1 MQQNICYPC
10 LKPQAQHFFDDA
22 QQAIAATLDFRQH
35 LYKIAQNKKLR
46 SEAVEDQSYPTEVIV
61 LRPKQTQAPALLLLG
76 GMGPLAGLDPF
87 IKFDNKDVE
96 LSVPERF
103 QKQVDMHPE
112 QIAVKTGEHVFT
124 YNALNQ
130 FANRIARAILI
141 KRDQLRCTEGEHL
154 RRSKAERQAEP
165 IAILFESGA
174 PIIAAILGVLK
185 VGKFYV
191 PLDTSLPQT
200 RISYI
205 LKDSQAGLLLTDSR
219 NISFAKKLQISG
231 LEILNIDEIDS
242 SISCE
247 NLDLPLQPDN
257 FAYIIYTS
265 GSTGQPKGVI
275 QNHRYVLHLT
285 MNYTNSGHICA
296 NDKLALL
303 YSPNFAGAVRDIFC
317 SLLNGATLL
326 PYDVKQEGLIG
337 LSSWLN
343 QQEITILFAVATMF
357 RHFVNTLTQQE
368 KFPKL
373 RLIQVGSETV
383 YKKDVELYKQH
394 FSNDCIF
401 VANLGG
407 SEISPIRQYFVDRE
421 TEIIGST
428 VPAGY
433 AVEDHEVLLIDD
445 EGKPVEFNQ
454 IGEIVVRSR
463 YLFCGYWQ
471 RPDLTEAV
479 LLKDVQE
486 ENKLLYKTGDLGCM
500 LPDGCLLHLGRKDF
514 QVKVRGYRID
524 VSEVEM
530 VLINT
535 NLIREAAVVA
545 SPDHLG
551 EQHLRGYI
559 VPIAP
564 QHLLSLREL
573 RSLLLESLPDYMVPS
588 TFMIL
593 EALPLTPNGKVD
605 RLSLPAFSQVQ
616 RVQLESLVLPRTS
629 TEQILLDIWTQIL
642 GVEEIGIHDNFFE
655 LGGHSLLVNQL
666 ITQLFNV
673 FSINIPLIT
682 VFELPTIAQLAKRV
696 ENTCRILVQKDVLD
710 STDDCE
716 EGML

>member
-1 MQQNICYPC
+1 MNNSLQQLIQRRNVHP
-10 LKPQAQHFFDDA
+10 
-22 QQAIAATLDFRQH
+22 
-35 LYKIAQNKKLR
+35 NN
-46 SEAVEDQSYPTEVIV
+46 
-61 LRPKQTQAPALLLLG
+61 
-76 GMGPLAGLDPF
+76 PF
-87 IKFDNKDVE
+87 IKFDKKDVE

-130 FANRIARAILI
+130 FANRIARVILI
-141 KRDQLRCTEGEHL
+141 KRVQLCCAKGEHL

-191 PLDTSLPQT
+191 PLDPSLPQA

-205 LKDSQAGLLLTDSR
+205 LEDSQAGLLLTDSR

-326 PYDVKQEGLIG
+326 PYDVKQQGLIG
-337 LSSWLN
+337 LSNWLN
-343 QQEITILFAVATMF
+343 QQEITIFFAVATMF

-394 FSNDCIF
+394 FSDDCIF

-471 RPDLTEAV
+471 RPDLSEAV

-530 VLINT
+530 ALINT

-545 SPDHLG
+545 SPDNLG
-551 EQHLRGYI
+551 LRAYI
-559 VPIAP
+559 VPLVP
-564 QHLLSLREL
+564 QQVLSLQEL
-573 RSLLLESLPDYMVPS
+573 RSLLLKSLPDYMVPS
-588 TFMIL
+588 TFMTL

-605 RLSLPAFSQVQ
+605 RLGLPAFSQVQ
-616 RVQLESLVLPRTS
+616 RAQLESLVLPHTP
-629 TEQILLDIWTQIL
+629 TEQILVDIWTQIL
-642 GVEEIGIHDNFFE
+642 GIEEIGIHDNFFE
-655 LGGHSLLVNQL
+655 LGGHSLLVNEL
-666 ITQLFNV
+666 IAQLFNA
-673 FSINIPLIT
+673 FSINIPLVT
-682 VFELPTIAQLAKRV
+682 VFELPTIAQLAKRI
-696 ENTCRILVQKDVLD
+696 ENTCRITLGQKNVPDNG
-710 STDDCE
+710 TDDYE
-716 EGML
+716 GGML

>member
-1 MQQNICYPC
+1 MSNSLQ
-10 LKPQAQHFFDDA
+10 
-22 QQAIAATLDFRQH
+22 
-35 LYKIAQNKKLR
+35 
-46 SEAVEDQSYPTEVIV
+46 
-61 LRPKQTQAPALLLLG
+61 LLIQRRNVH
-76 GMGPLAGLDPF
+76 PNNPF
-87 IKFDNKDVE
+87 IKFDKEDVE

-112 QIAVKTGEHVFT
+112 QIAVKTREHVFT

-141 KRDQLRCTEGEHL
+141 KRDHQV
-154 RRSKAERQAEP
+154 EP
-165 IAILFESGA
+165 IAMLFESGT

-191 PLDTSLPQT
+191 PLDPSLPQA

-205 LKDSQAGLLLTDSR
+205 LKDSQADFLLTDSR
-219 NISFAKKLQISG
+219 NISFAKKLQTSG

-242 SISCE
+242 SFSCE

-326 PYDVKQEGLIG
+326 PYDVKQEGLIS
-337 LSSWLN
+337 LSKWLN
-343 QQEITILFAVATMF
+343 QQEITIFFAVATMF
-357 RHFVNTLTQQE
+357 RHFVNTLTQQD

-407 SEISPIRQYFVDRE
+407 SEISPIRQYFVDQE

-433 AVEDHEVLLIDD
+433 AVEDHEILLIDD
-445 EGKPVEFNQ
+445 EGQPVEFNQ

-479 LLKDVQE
+479 LLKEVQE

-530 VLINT
+530 ALINT

-545 SPDHLG
+545 SPDNLG
-551 EQHLRGYI
+551 LRAYI
-559 VPIAP
+559 VPLVP
-564 QHLLSLREL
+564 QQVLSLQEL
-573 RSLLLESLPDYMVPS
+573 RSLLSKSLPDYMVPS
-588 TFMIL
+588 TFMTL

-605 RLSLPAFSQVQ
+605 RLGLPAFSQVQ
-616 RVQLESLVLPRTS
+616 RPQLESIVLPHTP
-629 TEQILLDIWTQIL
+629 TEQILVDIWTQIL
-642 GVEEIGIHDNFFE
+642 GIKEIGIHDNFFE
-655 LGGHSLLVNQL
+655 LGGHSLLVNEL
-666 ITQLFNV
+666 ILELFNT

-682 VFELPTIAQLAKRV
+682 IFELPTITQLAKRI
-696 ENTCRILVQKDVLD
+696 ENTCKILVQKDVLD
-710 STDDCE
+710 STNDCE

>member
-1 MQQNICYPC
+1 MNNPLQQLIQRHHVHPN
-10 LKPQAQHFFDDA
+10 
-22 QQAIAATLDFRQH
+22 
-35 LYKIAQNKKLR
+35 N
-46 SEAVEDQSYPTEVIV
+46 S
-61 LRPKQTQAPALLLLG
+61 
-76 GMGPLAGLDPF
+76 F
-87 IKFDNKDVE
+87 IKFDKKDVE

-112 QIAVKTGEHVFT
+112 HIAVKTGEHVFT

-130 FANRIARAILI
+130 FANRIARAILT
-141 KRDQLRCTEGEHL
+141 KREHL

-165 IAILFESGA
+165 IAMLFESGA

-231 LEILNIDEIDS
+231 LEILNIDEIDF

-285 MNYTNSGHICA
+285 MNYTNSSHICA

-326 PYDVKQEGLIG
+326 PYNVKQEGLIG
-337 LSSWLN
+337 LSSWLK
-343 QQEITILFAVATMF
+343 QQEITIFFAVATMF
-357 RHFVNTLTQQE
+357 RHFVNTLTQQD

-394 FSNDCIF
+394 FSDDCIF

-407 SEISPIRQYFVDRE
+407 SEISPIRQYFVDQE
-421 TEIIGST
+421 TEITGST

-445 EGKPVEFNQ
+445 QGKLVEFNQ

-479 LLKDVQE
+479 LFKDVQE

-530 VLINT
+530 ALINT

-551 EQHLRGYI
+551 LRAYI
-559 VPIAP
+559 VPLVP
-564 QHLLSLREL
+564 QQALSLREL
-573 RSLLLESLPDYMVPS
+573 RSLLLKSLPDYMVPS
-588 TFMIL
+588 TFMTL

-605 RLSLPAFSQVQ
+605 RLGLPAFSQVQ
-616 RVQLESLVLPRTS
+616 RAQLESLVLPHTP
-629 TEQILLDIWTQIL
+629 TEQILIDIWTKIL
-642 GVEEIGIHDNFFE
+642 GIEEIGIHDNFFE
-655 LGGHSLLVNQL
+655 LGGHSLLVNEL
-666 ITQLFNV
+666 ILELFNT

-682 VFELPTIAQLAKRV
+682 VFELPTIAQLAKRI
-696 ENTCRILVQKDVLD
+696 ENTRRILVQKDVLD

>member
-1 MQQNICYPC
+1 MSNSLQQLIQRRYVHPN
-10 LKPQAQHFFDDA
+10 
-22 QQAIAATLDFRQH
+22 
-35 LYKIAQNKKLR
+35 N
-46 SEAVEDQSYPTEVIV
+46 
-61 LRPKQTQAPALLLLG
+61 
-76 GMGPLAGLDPF
+76 PF
-87 IKFDNKDVE
+87 IKFDKEDVE

-141 KRDQLRCTEGEHL
+141 KRDCQV
-154 RRSKAERQAEP
+154 EP
-165 IAILFESGA
+165 IAMLFESGA

-185 VGKFYV
+185 IGKFYV
-191 PLDTSLPQT
+191 PLDPSLPQA

-296 NDKLALL
+296 NDRLALL

-343 QQEITILFAVATMF
+343 QQEITIFFAVATMF

-394 FSNDCIF
+394 FSDDCIF

-407 SEISPIRQYFVDRE
+407 SEISPIRQYFVDQE

-433 AVEDHEVLLIDD
+433 AVEDHEVFVIDD

-479 LLKDVQE
+479 LLKNVQE
-486 ENKLLYKTGDLGCM
+486 ENKLFYKTGDLGCM

-530 VLINT
+530 ALINT

-545 SPDHLG
+545 SPDNLG
-551 EQHLRGYI
+551 LRAYI
-559 VPIAP
+559 VPLVP
-564 QHLLSLREL
+564 QQLLSFREL
-573 RSLLLESLPDYMVPS
+573 RSLLLKSLPDYMVPS
-588 TFMIL
+588 TFMTL

-616 RVQLESLVLPRTS
+616 RAQLESIVFPRTP
-629 TEQILLDIWTQIL
+629 TEQILVDIWTQIL
-642 GVEEIGIHDNFFE
+642 GIKEIGIHDNFFE

-666 ITQLFNV
+666 IGELFNS

-682 VFELPTIAQLAKRV
+682 VFKLPTIAQLAKRI
-696 ENTCRILVQKDVLD
+696 ENTCRITLVQKNVPAN

>member
-1 MQQNICYPC
+1 MNNPLQQLIQKHHVHPN
-10 LKPQAQHFFDDA
+10 
-22 QQAIAATLDFRQH
+22 
-35 LYKIAQNKKLR
+35 N
-46 SEAVEDQSYPTEVIV
+46 
-61 LRPKQTQAPALLLLG
+61 
-76 GMGPLAGLDPF
+76 PF
-87 IKFDNKDVE
+87 VKFDKKDVE

-103 QKQVDMHPE
+103 QKQVHMYPE
-112 QIAVKTGEHVFT
+112 QIAVKTGEQMFT
-124 YNALNQ
+124 YDALNQ

-141 KRDQLRCTEGEHL
+141 KRDRL
-154 RRSKAERQAEP
+154 RRSEAERQAEP

-174 PIIAAILGVLK
+174 SIIAAILGILK

-191 PLDTSLPQT
+191 PLDTSLPQS

-205 LKDSQAGLLLTDSR
+205 LKDSQAGLLLTDSK

-247 NLDLPLQPDN
+247 NLDIPLQPDD

-343 QQEITILFAVATMF
+343 QQEITIFFAVATMF
-357 RHFVNTLTQQE
+357 RHFVNTLTQQD

-407 SEISPIRQYFVDRE
+407 SEISPIRQYFVDRK

-445 EGKPVEFNQ
+445 EGKAVEFNQ

-479 LLKDVQE
+479 LLKNVQE

-530 VLINT
+530 ALINT

-545 SPDHLG
+545 SPDNLG
-551 EQHLRGYI
+551 LRAYI
-559 VPIAP
+559 VPLVP
-564 QHLLSLREL
+564 QQVLSFREL

-588 TFMIL
+588 TFMTL

-605 RLSLPAFSQVQ
+605 RLGLPAFSQIQ
-616 RVQLESLVLPRTS
+616 RAPLESLLPHTP
-629 TEQILLDIWTQIL
+629 TEEILVDIWTQIL
-642 GVEEIGIHDNFFE
+642 RVEEIGIHDNFFE

-666 ITQLFNV
+666 IAQLFNA
-673 FSINIPLIT
+673 FSINIPLVT
-682 VFELPTIAQLAKRV
+682 VFELPTIAQLAKRI
-696 ENTCRILVQKDVLD
+696 ENTCRITLIQKNVLD

>member
-1 MQQNICYPC
+1 MNNPLQQLIQRHHVHPN
-10 LKPQAQHFFDDA
+10 
-22 QQAIAATLDFRQH
+22 
-35 LYKIAQNKKLR
+35 N
-46 SEAVEDQSYPTEVIV
+46 
-61 LRPKQTQAPALLLLG
+61 
-76 GMGPLAGLDPF
+76 PF
-87 IKFDNKDVE
+87 IKFDKKDVE

-103 QKQVDMHPE
+103 QKQVHIYPE
-112 QIAVKTGEHVFT
+112 RMAIKTKEHTFT
-124 YNALNQ
+124 YNALNK

-141 KRDQLRCTEGEHL
+141 KGHRL

-191 PLDTSLPQT
+191 PLDTSLPQA

-205 LKDSQAGLLLTDSR
+205 LEDSQAGLLLTDSK

-247 NLDLPLQPDN
+247 NLNLPLQPDN

-296 NDKLALL
+296 DDKLALL

-337 LSSWLN
+337 LSSWLK
-343 QQEITILFAVATMF
+343 QQEITIFFAVATMF
-357 RHFVNTLTQQE
+357 RHFVNTLTQQD

-383 YKKDVELYKQH
+383 YKKDVELFKQH
-394 FSNDCIF
+394 FSDDCIF

-433 AVEDHEVLLIDD
+433 AVEDHEILLIDD
-445 EGKPVEFNQ
+445 EGQPVGFNQ
-454 IGEIVVRSR
+454 IGEIVVKSR

-471 RPDLTEAV
+471 RPDLTETI
-479 LLKDVQE
+479 LLKNIQE
-486 ENKLLYKTGDLGCM
+486 DKLLYKTGDLGYM

-530 VLINT
+530 ALINT

-545 SPDHLG
+545 SPDNLG
-551 EQHLRGYI
+551 EQQLRAYI
-559 VPIAP
+559 VAIAP
-564 QHLLSLREL
+564 QQALSLREL
-573 RSLLLESLPDYMVPS
+573 RSLLLENLPDYMVPS

-616 RVQLESLVLPRTS
+616 RAPLESLVLPRTS
-629 TEQILLDIWTQIL
+629 TEQILVHIWTQIL
-642 GVEEIGIHDNFFE
+642 GIEEIGIHDNFFE
-655 LGGHSLLVNQL
+655 LGGHSLLVNEL

-696 ENTCRILVQKDVLD
+696 ENTCRILVQKHVPD
-710 STDDCE
+710 STDDYE

>member
-1 MQQNICYPC
+1 MNNSLQQLIQRRNVHPNN
-10 LKPQAQHFFDDA
+10 
-22 QQAIAATLDFRQH
+22 T
-35 LYKIAQNKKLR
+35 
-46 SEAVEDQSYPTEVIV
+46 
-61 LRPKQTQAPALLLLG
+61 
-76 GMGPLAGLDPF
+76 F
-87 IKFDNKDVE
+87 IKFDKKDVE

-141 KRDQLRCTEGEHL
+141 KR
-154 RRSKAERQAEP
+154 QAEP
-165 IAILFESGA
+165 IAMLFESGA

-191 PLDTSLPQT
+191 PLDPSLPQA

-205 LKDSQAGLLLTDSR
+205 LEDSQAGLLLTDSR

-275 QNHRYVLHLT
+275 QNHRYILHLT

-326 PYDVKQEGLIG
+326 PYDVKQQGLIG

-368 KFPKL
+368 EFPKL

-530 VLINT
+530 ALINT
-535 NLIREAAVVA
+535 NLIQEAAVVA
-545 SPDHLG
+545 SPDNLG
-551 EQHLRGYI
+551 LRAYI
-559 VPIAP
+559 VPLVP
-564 QHLLSLREL
+564 QQVLSLREL

-605 RLSLPAFSQVQ
+605 RLGLPVFSQVQ
-616 RVQLESLVLPRTS
+616 RAQLESIVLPHTP
-629 TEQILLDIWTQIL
+629 TEQILVDIWTQIL
-642 GVEEIGIHDNFFE
+642 GIKEIGIHDNFFE
-655 LGGHSLLVNQL
+655 LGGHSLLINEL
-666 ITQLFNV
+666 ILELFYT
-673 FSINIPLIT
+673 FSINIPLIS
-682 VFELPTIAQLAKRV
+682 VFELPTIAQLAKRI

-710 STDDCE
+710 SRDDCE

>member
-1 MQQNICYPC
+1 MSNSLQQLIQRRNVHP
-10 LKPQAQHFFDDA
+10 
-22 QQAIAATLDFRQH
+22 
-35 LYKIAQNKKLR
+35 NN
-46 SEAVEDQSYPTEVIV
+46 
-61 LRPKQTQAPALLLLG
+61 
-76 GMGPLAGLDPF
+76 PF
-87 IKFDNKDVE
+87 IKFDKKDVE

-141 KRDQLRCTEGEHL
+141 KRVQLRCTEGEHL

-185 VGKFYV
+185 AGKFYV

-205 LKDSQAGLLLTDSR
+205 LKDSQAGLLLTDSK

-551 EQHLRGYI
+551 EQHLRAYI

-682 VFELPTIAQLAKRV
+682 VF
-696 ENTCRILVQKDVLD
+696 
-710 STDDCE
+710 
-716 EGML
+716 

>member
-551 EQHLRGYI
+551 EQHLRAYI

>member
-1 MQQNICYPC
+1 MSNSLQQLIQRRNVHP
-10 LKPQAQHFFDDA
+10 
-22 QQAIAATLDFRQH
+22 
-35 LYKIAQNKKLR
+35 NN
-46 SEAVEDQSYPTEVIV
+46 
-61 LRPKQTQAPALLLLG
+61 
-76 GMGPLAGLDPF
+76 PF
-87 IKFDNKDVE
+87 IKFDKKDVE

-141 KRDQLRCTEGEHL
+141 KRVQLRCTEGEHL

-185 VGKFYV
+185 AGKFYV

-205 LKDSQAGLLLTDSR
+205 LKDSQAGLLLTDSK

-551 EQHLRGYI
+551 EQHLRAYI

>member
-1 MQQNICYPC
+1 MNNPLQQLIQRHHVHPN
-10 LKPQAQHFFDDA
+10 
-22 QQAIAATLDFRQH
+22 
-35 LYKIAQNKKLR
+35 N
-46 SEAVEDQSYPTEVIV
+46 
-61 LRPKQTQAPALLLLG
+61 
-76 GMGPLAGLDPF
+76 PF
-87 IKFDNKDVE
+87 VKFDKKDVE

-103 QKQVDMHPE
+103 QKQVHLHPE
-112 QIAVKTGEHVFT
+112 QIAVKTREYVFT

-141 KRDQLRCTEGEHL
+141 KRVQLRCAEGD
-154 RRSKAERQAEP
+154 RQAEP

-174 PIIAAILGVLK
+174 SIIAAILGVLK

-191 PLDTSLPQT
+191 PLDTSLPQA
-200 RISYI
+200 RINYI
-205 LKDSQAGLLLTDSR
+205 LKDSQAGLLLTDSK

-296 NDKLALL
+296 NDRLALL

-337 LSSWLN
+337 LSNWLN
-343 QQEITILFAVATMF
+343 QQEITIFFAVATMF

-383 YKKDVELYKQH
+383 YKKDVELFKQH

-407 SEISPIRQYFVDRE
+407 SEISPIRQYFVDQE
-421 TEIIGST
+421 TEILGST

-433 AVEDHEVLLIDD
+433 AVEDHEVLLVD
-445 EGKPVEFNQ
+445 EQDQPVEFNQ

-471 RPDLTEAV
+471 KPDLTEAV
-479 LLKDVQE
+479 LLKDVQQ

-524 VSEVEM
+524 ISEVEM
-530 VLINT
+530 ALINT
-535 NLIREAAVVA
+535 NLIREAAVVE

-551 EQHLRGYI
+551 EQHLRAYI
-559 VPIAP
+559 VPAP
-564 QHLLSLREL
+564 QQALSLREL

-588 TFMIL
+588 TFMTL

-605 RLSLPAFSQVQ
+605 RLGLPAFSQAQ
-616 RVQLESLVLPRTS
+616 RAPSENLVLPRTS
-629 TEQILLDIWTQIL
+629 TEQILVDIWTQIL
-642 GVEEIGIHDNFFE
+642 GIEEIGIHDNFFE

-666 ITQLFNV
+666 IAQLFNT

-682 VFELPTIAQLAKRV
+682 VFELPTIAQLAKRI
-696 ENTCRILVQKDVLD
+696 ENTCRILVQKEVPD
-710 STDDCE
+710 STDDYD

>member
-1 MQQNICYPC
+1 MSNSLQQLIQRRNVHP
-10 LKPQAQHFFDDA
+10 
-22 QQAIAATLDFRQH
+22 
-35 LYKIAQNKKLR
+35 NN
-46 SEAVEDQSYPTEVIV
+46 
-61 LRPKQTQAPALLLLG
+61 
-76 GMGPLAGLDPF
+76 PF
-87 IKFDNKDVE
+87 IKFDKKDVE

-124 YNALNQ
+124 YSALNQ

-141 KRDQLRCTEGEHL
+141 KRVQLCCAEGDRE
-154 RRSKAERQAEP
+154 AEP
-165 IAILFESGA
+165 IAMLFESGA

-191 PLDTSLPQT
+191 PLDPSLPQA

-205 LKDSQAGLLLTDSR
+205 LEDSQASLLLIDSR

-326 PYDVKQEGLIG
+326 PYDAKQEGLIG
-337 LSSWLN
+337 LSSWLK
-343 QQEITILFAVATMF
+343 QQEITIFFAVATMF
-357 RHFVNTLTQQE
+357 RHFVNTLTQQD

-394 FSNDCIF
+394 FSDNCIF

-463 YLFCGYWQ
+463 YLFYGYWQ

-479 LLKDVQE
+479 LLKNVQE

-530 VLINT
+530 ALINT

-545 SPDHLG
+545 SPDNLG
-551 EQHLRGYI
+551 LRAYI
-559 VPIAP
+559 VPLVLQPA
-564 QHLLSLREL
+564 LSLREL

-588 TFMIL
+588 TFMTL

-605 RLSLPAFSQVQ
+605 RLGLPAFSQMQ
-616 RVQLESLVLPRTS
+616 RTQLESLVLPHTS
-629 TEQILLDIWTQIL
+629 TEQILVDIWTQIL
-642 GVEEIGIHDNFFE
+642 RIEEIGIHDNFFE
-655 LGGHSLLVNQL
+655 LGGHSLLVNEL
-666 ITQLFNV
+666 ILELFNT
-673 FSINIPLIT
+673 FSINISLIT
-682 VFELPTIAQLAKRV
+682 VFELPTIAQLAKRI
-696 ENTCRILVQKDVLD
+696 ENTCRILVQKDVPD
-710 STDDCE
+710 STDDYD

>member
-1 MQQNICYPC
+1 MSNSLQQLIQRRNVHP
-10 LKPQAQHFFDDA
+10 
-22 QQAIAATLDFRQH
+22 
-35 LYKIAQNKKLR
+35 NN
-46 SEAVEDQSYPTEVIV
+46 
-61 LRPKQTQAPALLLLG
+61 
-76 GMGPLAGLDPF
+76 PF
-87 IKFDNKDVE
+87 IKFDKKDVE

-141 KRDQLRCTEGEHL
+141 KRG
-154 RRSKAERQAEP
+154 RQGEP

-191 PLDTSLPQT
+191 PLDASLPQA

-296 NDKLALL
+296 NDKLGLL

-326 PYDVKQEGLIG
+326 PYNVKQEGLIG

-343 QQEITILFAVATMF
+343 QQEITIFFTVATMF

-394 FSNDCIF
+394 FSDDCIF

-454 IGEIVVRSR
+454 IGEIVVKSR

-471 RPDLTEAV
+471 RLDLTEAV
-479 LLKDVQE
+479 LLKNVPE

-530 VLINT
+530 ALINT
-535 NLIREAAVVA
+535 NLIQEAAVVA

-551 EQHLRGYI
+551 LRAYI

-564 QHLLSLREL
+564 QQVLSLREL
-573 RSLLLESLPDYMVPS
+573 RSLLLKSLPDYMVPS
-588 TFMIL
+588 TFMTL

-605 RLSLPAFSQVQ
+605 RLGLPVFSQVQ
-616 RVQLESLVLPRTS
+616 RAQLESLVLPHTP
-629 TEQILLDIWTQIL
+629 TEQILVDIWTQIL
-642 GVEEIGIHDNFFE
+642 RVEAIGIHDNFFE
-655 LGGHSLLVNQL
+655 LGGHSLLVNEV
-666 ITQLFNV
+666 IAQLFNT
-673 FSINIPLIT
+673 FSISIPLIT
-682 VFELPTIAQLAKRV
+682 VFELPTIAQLAKRI
-696 ENTCRILVQKDVLD
+696 ENTYWIRLVQKDVPEN

>member
-1 MQQNICYPC
+1 MNNSLQQLIQKRNIHP
-10 LKPQAQHFFDDA
+10 
-22 QQAIAATLDFRQH
+22 
-35 LYKIAQNKKLR
+35 NN
-46 SEAVEDQSYPTEVIV
+46 
-61 LRPKQTQAPALLLLG
+61 
-76 GMGPLAGLDPF
+76 PF
-87 IKFDNKDVE
+87 IKFDKKDVE

-130 FANRIARAILI
+130 LANRIARAILI
-141 KRDQLRCTEGEHL
+141 KRN
-154 RRSKAERQAEP
+154 RQVEP
-165 IAILFESGA
+165 IAMLFESGA

-191 PLDTSLPQT
+191 PLDPSLPQA

-231 LEILNIDEIDS
+231 LEILNIDEINS

-257 FAYIIYTS
+257 LAYIIYTS

-394 FSNDCIF
+394 FSDDCIF

-479 LLKDVQE
+479 LLKNVQE

-530 VLINT
+530 ALINT

-551 EQHLRGYI
+551 LRAYI
-559 VPIAP
+559 VPLIP
-564 QHLLSLREL
+564 QQALSLREL

-588 TFMIL
+588 TFMAL

-605 RLSLPAFSQVQ
+605 RLGLPAFSQVQ
-616 RVQLESLVLPRTS
+616 RAQLESLVLPHTP
-629 TEQILLDIWTQIL
+629 TEEILVYIWTQIL
-642 GVEEIGIHDNFFE
+642 RVEEIGIHDNFFE
-655 LGGHSLLVNQL
+655 LGGHSLLVNEV
-666 ITQLFNV
+666 IAQLFNV

-682 VFELPTIAQLAKRV
+682 VFELPTIAQLAKRI
-696 ENTCRILVQKDVLD
+696 ENTCRILVKKDVPD
-710 STDDCE
+710 STDDYD

>member
-1 MQQNICYPC
+1 MSNSLQQLIQRRNVHP
-10 LKPQAQHFFDDA
+10 
-22 QQAIAATLDFRQH
+22 
-35 LYKIAQNKKLR
+35 NN
-46 SEAVEDQSYPTEVIV
+46 
-61 LRPKQTQAPALLLLG
+61 
-76 GMGPLAGLDPF
+76 PF
-87 IKFDNKDVE
+87 IKFDKKDVE

-124 YNALNQ
+124 YNTLNQ

-141 KRDQLRCTEGEHL
+141 KREHL

-185 VGKFYV
+185 VGNFYV
-191 PLDTSLPQT
+191 PLDPSLPQA

-205 LKDSQAGLLLTDSR
+205 LQDSQAGLLLTDSR

-326 PYDVKQEGLIG
+326 PYNLKQEGLIG

-530 VLINT
+530 ALINT

-545 SPDHLG
+545 SPDNLG
-551 EQHLRGYI
+551 LRAYI
-559 VPIAP
+559 VPLVP
-564 QHLLSLREL
+564 QQVLSFREL

-588 TFMIL
+588 TFTTL

-616 RVQLESLVLPRTS
+616 RVQLESLVLPHTP
-629 TEQILLDIWTQIL
+629 TEEILVDIWTQIL
-642 GVEEIGIHDNFFE
+642 GIKEIGIHDNFFE
-655 LGGHSLLVNQL
+655 LGGHSLLVNEL
-666 ITQLFNV
+666 ILELFNT

-682 VFELPTIAQLAKRV
+682 VFELPTIAQLAKRI

>member
-1 MQQNICYPC
+1 MNNPLQQLIQRHHVHPN
-10 LKPQAQHFFDDA
+10 
-22 QQAIAATLDFRQH
+22 
-35 LYKIAQNKKLR
+35 N
-46 SEAVEDQSYPTEVIV
+46 
-61 LRPKQTQAPALLLLG
+61 
-76 GMGPLAGLDPF
+76 PF
-87 IKFDNKDVE
+87 VKFDKKDVE

-103 QKQVDMHPE
+103 QKQVHLHPE

-124 YNALNQ
+124 YNDLNQ
-130 FANRIARAILI
+130 FANRIGRAILI
-141 KRDQLRCTEGEHL
+141 KRDHQV
-154 RRSKAERQAEP
+154 EP

-174 PIIAAILGVLK
+174 LIIAAILGVLK

-191 PLDTSLPQT
+191 PLDTSLPPA
-200 RISYI
+200 RINYI

-231 LEILNIDEIDS
+231 LEILNIDEIDP
-242 SISCE
+242 SISSE
-247 NLDLPLQPDN
+247 NLDFPLQPDN

-296 NDKLALL
+296 DDRLALL

-326 PYDVKQEGLIG
+326 PYNVKQEGLIG
-337 LSSWLN
+337 LSNWLN
-343 QQEITILFAVATMF
+343 QQEITIFFAVATMF
-357 RHFVNTLTQQE
+357 RHFVNTLTQQD

-383 YKKDVELYKQH
+383 YKKDVELFKQH
-394 FSNDCIF
+394 FSDECIF

-407 SEISPIRQYFVDRE
+407 SEISPIRQYFVDWE

-445 EGKPVEFNQ
+445 EGQPVEFNQ

-530 VLINT
+530 ALINT

-545 SPDHLG
+545 SPNYLG
-551 EQHLRGYI
+551 EQQLRAYI
-559 VPIAP
+559 VPVLQQA
-564 QHLLSLREL
+564 LSLREL

-588 TFMIL
+588 TFMTL

-605 RLSLPAFSQVQ
+605 RLGLPAFSQVQ
-616 RVQLESLVLPRTS
+616 RAPLESLVLPRTS
-629 TEQILLDIWTQIL
+629 TEQILVDIWTQIL
-642 GVEEIGIHDNFFE
+642 EIEKIGIHDNFFE

-666 ITQLFNV
+666 IAQLFNA

-682 VFELPTIAQLAKRV
+682 VFELPTIAQLAKRI
-696 ENTCRILVQKDVLD
+696 ENTCRILVQKEVPD
-710 STDDCE
+710 STDDYD

>member
-1 MQQNICYPC
+1 MNNPLQQLIQRHHVHPN
-10 LKPQAQHFFDDA
+10 
-22 QQAIAATLDFRQH
+22 
-35 LYKIAQNKKLR
+35 N
-46 SEAVEDQSYPTEVIV
+46 
-61 LRPKQTQAPALLLLG
+61 
-76 GMGPLAGLDPF
+76 PF
-87 IKFDNKDVE
+87 VKFDKKDVE

-103 QKQVDMHPE
+103 QKQVHLHPE
-112 QIAVKTGEHVFT
+112 QIAVKTREHVFT

-130 FANRIARAILI
+130 FANRIGRAILI
-141 KRDQLRCTEGEHL
+141 KRN
-154 RRSKAERQAEP
+154 RQVEP

-191 PLDTSLPQT
+191 PLDTSLPQA

-205 LKDSQAGLLLTDSR
+205 LKDSQAGLLLTDSK

-242 SISCE
+242 SISSE

-296 NDKLALL
+296 DDKLALL

-337 LSSWLN
+337 LSNWLN
-343 QQEITILFAVATMF
+343 QQEITIFFAVATMF
-357 RHFVNTLTQQE
+357 RHFVNTLTQQD

-394 FSNDCIF
+394 FSDNCIL
-401 VANLGG
+401 VVNLGG
-407 SEISPIRQYFVDRE
+407 SEISPIRQYFVDKE

-433 AVEDHEVLLIDD
+433 AVEDHEVLLVD
-445 EGKPVEFNQ
+445 EQDQPVESNQ

-530 VLINT
+530 ALINT

-551 EQHLRGYI
+551 EQHLRAYI
-559 VPIAP
+559 VPAL
-564 QHLLSLREL
+564 QQAFSLREL

-588 TFMIL
+588 TFMTL

-605 RLSLPAFSQVQ
+605 RLGLPAFSQVQ
-616 RVQLESLVLPRTS
+616 RAPLESLVLPRAS
-629 TEQILLDIWTQIL
+629 TEQILVDIWTQIL
-642 GVEEIGIHDNFFE
+642 GIEEIGIYDNFFE

-666 ITQLFNV
+666 IAQLFNA

-682 VFELPTIAQLAKRV
+682 VFELPTIAQLAKRI
-696 ENTCRILVQKDVLD
+696 ENTCRILVQKDVPD
-710 STDDCE
+710 STDDYD

>member
-1 MQQNICYPC
+1 MNNSLQQLIQRHHVHPN
-10 LKPQAQHFFDDA
+10 
-22 QQAIAATLDFRQH
+22 
-35 LYKIAQNKKLR
+35 N
-46 SEAVEDQSYPTEVIV
+46 
-61 LRPKQTQAPALLLLG
+61 
-76 GMGPLAGLDPF
+76 PF
-87 IKFDNKDVE
+87 IKFDKKDVE

-112 QIAVKTGEHVFT
+112 QIAIKTREHVFT
-124 YNALNQ
+124 YDALNQ

-141 KRDQLRCTEGEHL
+141 KRVQLRCAEG
-154 RRSKAERQAEP
+154 ERQAEP

-191 PLDTSLPQT
+191 PLDTSLPPA

-205 LKDSQAGLLLTDSR
+205 LKDSQPGLLLTDSK

-242 SISCE
+242 SISGE

-275 QNHRYVLHLT
+275 QNHRYILHLT

-296 NDKLALL
+296 DDRLALL

-326 PYDVKQEGLIG
+326 PYNVKQEGLIG
-337 LSSWLN
+337 LSNWLN
-343 QQEITILFAVATMF
+343 QQEITIFFAVATMF
-357 RHFVNTLTQQE
+357 RHFVNTLTQQN

-373 RLIQVGSETV
+373 RLIQIGSETV

-394 FSNDCIF
+394 FSDDCIF

-407 SEISPIRQYFVDRE
+407 SEISPIRQYFVDKE

-433 AVEDHEVLLIDD
+433 AVEDHEVLLVD
-445 EGKPVEFNQ
+445 EQNQPVESNQ

-463 YLFCGYWQ
+463 YLFYGYWQ

-479 LLKDVQE
+479 LLKDVQQ

-530 VLINT
+530 ALINT

-545 SPDHLG
+545 SPDNLG
-551 EQHLRGYI
+551 LRAYI
-559 VPIAP
+559 VPAP
-564 QHLLSLREL
+564 QQALSLREL
-573 RSLLLESLPDYMVPS
+573 RSLLLESLPDYMVTS
-588 TFMIL
+588 TFMTL

-605 RLSLPAFSQVQ
+605 RLNLPAFSQVQ
-616 RVQLESLVLPRTS
+616 RAPLESLVLPRTF
-629 TEQILLDIWTQIL
+629 TEQILVDIWTQIL
-642 GVEEIGIHDNFFE
+642 GIEEIEIHDNFFE

-666 ITQLFNV
+666 IAQLFNT

-682 VFELPTIAQLAKRV
+682 VFELPTIAQLAKRI
-696 ENTCRILVQKDVLD
+696 ENTRRILVQKDVLD

>member
-1 MQQNICYPC
+1 MNNSLQQLIQRRNVHP
-10 LKPQAQHFFDDA
+10 
-22 QQAIAATLDFRQH
+22 
-35 LYKIAQNKKLR
+35 NN
-46 SEAVEDQSYPTEVIV
+46 
-61 LRPKQTQAPALLLLG
+61 
-76 GMGPLAGLDPF
+76 PF
-87 IKFDNKDVE
+87 IKFDKKDVE

-103 QKQVDMHPE
+103 QKQVDMHSE

-141 KRDQLRCTEGEHL
+141 KRVQLCCAEGD
-154 RRSKAERQAEP
+154 RQAEP

-191 PLDTSLPQT
+191 PLDPSLPQA

-205 LKDSQAGLLLTDSR
+205 LEDSQAGLLLTDSR

-247 NLDLPLQPDN
+247 NLDLHLQPDN

-275 QNHRYVLHLT
+275 QNHRYILHLT

-296 NDKLALL
+296 NDRLALL

-326 PYDVKQEGLIG
+326 PYDVKQQGLIG

-394 FSNDCIF
+394 FSDECIF

-479 LLKDVQE
+479 LLKNVQE

-530 VLINT
+530 ALINT

-545 SPDHLG
+545 SPDNLG
-551 EQHLRGYI
+551 LRAYI
-559 VPIAP
+559 VPLVP
-564 QHLLSLREL
+564 QQVLSLREL
-573 RSLLLESLPDYMVPS
+573 RSLLLKSLADYMVPS
-588 TFMIL
+588 TFMTL

-605 RLSLPAFSQVQ
+605 RLGLPAFSQVQ
-616 RVQLESLVLPRTS
+616 RVQLESLVLPHTP
-629 TEQILLDIWTQIL
+629 TEEILVDIWTQIL
-642 GVEEIGIHDNFFE
+642 KIEEIGIHDNFFE

-666 ITQLFNV
+666 IAQLFNA

-682 VFELPTIAQLAKRV
+682 VFELPTIAQLAKRI
-696 ENTCRILVQKDVLD
+696 ENTCRITLVQKDVLD
-710 STDDCE
+710 NSTDDCE